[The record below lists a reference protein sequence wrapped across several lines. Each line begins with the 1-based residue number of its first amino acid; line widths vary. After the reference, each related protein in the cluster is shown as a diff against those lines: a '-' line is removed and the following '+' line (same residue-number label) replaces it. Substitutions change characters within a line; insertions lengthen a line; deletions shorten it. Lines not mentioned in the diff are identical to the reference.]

1 MIFRIPIKARNDVYF
16 SIATTKL
23 PKLSKNPCK
32 MFLNT
37 KNASHMLKITTT
49 YGEVHTCK
57 VRASTSTTIL
67 YFKKFSLEIPKI
79 ENHFSKIEVQNRS
92 L

>member
-49 YGEVHTCK
+49 YGEVQNKYEENTCGGFIS
-57 VRASTSTTIL
+57 VQSRCDALNSYHAIL
-67 YFKKFSLEIPKI
+67 LKEGL
-79 ENHFSKIEVQNRS
+79 
-92 L
+92 